1 MNEEKQVVELM
12 QTVYNQLS
20 PEKNNTSTNPKKIL
34 SGGYAWCLGYVL
46 VFDYLLRK
54 EKYKTKLISLVGYID
69 KMIEQPHEVIE
80 VKINNRW
87 FLYDPTTNKHFKYSL
102 CELLK
107 NEQLIDKELK
117 SKYNLKKDNRWKN
130 RKYNLFC
137 STKYY
142 KSVFL
147 VATRN
152 SRYIPITLSLKKRG
166 YYEKHICNC

>member
-1 MNEEKQVVELM
+1 MNEEKQVVEIM
-12 QTVYNQLS
+12 QRVYKALS
-20 PEKNNTSTNPKKIL
+20 PERNNCSTNPKKIL
-34 SGGYAWCLGYVL
+34 KTGYAWCLGYIL

-69 KMIEQPHEVIE
+69 KKIEQPHEVIE

-87 FLYDPTTNKHFKYSL
+87 FLYDPTTNKYFKYSL

-117 SKYNLKKDNRWKN
+117 NKYNLKKDNRWKK